1 MGLRCSVLVS
11 AAGLLLGATG
21 CWPAFP
27 DDADAPRVYEDVSGS
42 PSDTTATSGPTM
54 NCGAKIDCTPIIEI
68 RDENASVVSSGSVI
82 PVEIGYLPVNATRVM
97 KYRITNSG
105 SGVLSVSKIDLSY
118 AAASPMEID
127 PAFSCTLDDGQT
139 PCAGYKFPPINPP
152 GYGGTTA
159 INFQIQFLN
168 KYDDQ
173 LQRKA
178 TLHILSNDKSASKAT
193 NIVVAFFTTAGQAK
207 LKVQPADM
215 DFAFVPIGATKNEEV
230 QALNVGNA
238 DLTICDID
246 LTTLPADFFTLI
258 LDLKEYP
265 GGADLKL
272 DPCIVLKPGE
282 SKKLQLVYKGVDDK
296 PHTGAI
302 VLHTNDSSLP
312 AGNQTIK
319 VKVNSAP

>member
-11 AAGLLLGATG
+11 AAGLFLGATG

-27 DDADAPRVYEDVSGS
+27 DDGDAPRVYEDVSWL
-42 PSDTTATSGPTM
+42 PADTSATSGPTM
-54 NCGAKIDCTPIIEI
+54 SCGSKIDCRPIIEVHDAADHSI
-68 RDENASVVSSGSVI
+68 SNATVI
-82 PVEIGYLPVNATRVM
+82 PVETGDLPLNATRVM
-97 KYRITNSG
+97 KYTITNSG
-105 SGVLSVSKIDLSY
+105 NGVLMVSKIDLSY
-118 AAASPMEID
+118 AAASPLED
-127 PAFSCTLDDGQT
+127 EPAFSCTLDDGQT

-159 INFQIQFLN
+159 IHFQIQFLN
-168 KYDDQ
+168 KYDDH

-178 TLHILSNDKSASKAT
+178 ILHILSNDKSASYAT
-193 NIVVAFFTTAGQAK
+193 DIEVAFLTLAGQPK

-215 DFAFVPIGATKNEEV
+215 DFAFVPIGATKNGEA
-230 QALNVGNA
+230 QLFSIGDA

-246 LTTLPADFFTLI
+246 LTTLPAAFFTLV
-258 LDLKEYP
+258 LDLKEHP
-265 GGADLKL
+265 GGSDVKL
-272 DPCIVLKPGE
+272 DPCRVLKAGE
-282 SKKLQLVYKGVDDK
+282 SMKIQLAYKGVDDK